1 MSYIQSAIELT
12 DRMSAPLYN
21 ICTAANMVISNFQA
35 MQYASDAA
43 FDTSSLDVAR
53 QNIADAVVQLQELTQ
68 EKVKISEPVTIPVQW
83 QEYNAPEVFLTTGA
97 ERFQQEIQSANNM
110 MEQLCATQDAIAK
123 QAYGTYIFP
132 PEAFQDLNSMA
143 VRIDHIRDKISQLE
157 TSGAGM
163 GFDAANS
170 GIERLR
176 EQLSQT
182 LQIQSELNY
191 AVQNMDVSAA
201 NSAYLKLSQ
210 TVDNTER
217 YIRDNTNEQMQFNNA
232 VYAGTTQTD
241 ALTGAIKRVVA
252 AYVSIQSV
260 QKALNLS
267 DELTQTTARLD
278 MMVSSYN
285 TLNGT
290 MQTTDELTQMIYQ
303 SAQNSRASF
312 MDTAASVAKLGNNA
326 RDAFASTGEIVQF
339 AELVNK
345 QFTIAGA
352 SSTEAFNAF
361 LQLTQALG
369 SGVLRG
375 DELNS
380 IFEQAPNLIQTVAD
394 YMDVPIGQIR
404 EMASEGQ
411 ITADIVKNAMFTATD
426 DIDAKFNSMP
436 MTWGQLWTYYSNQ
449 ALMTFQPVLQ
459 RLNEI
464 ANDTNMRTALT
475 GVMNALSGA
484 ATVALNVIDVMVTGG
499 AFIVDNWSMIAPV
512 IIGVGTALAVYNG
525 VLMIHNTYETLANGL
540 KAISAARS
548 ALKSGMTLAEAA
560 ATKTATGAQV
570 GMNAALLAC
579 PVTWVIVAI
588 IALIAILYAV
598 VAHINKTKNEATSAT
613 GVICGAVYAAGAFI
627 LNTAIGVLNG
637 LIQSTWNM
645 FVEPVLSI
653 VEWVLNV
660 MNGGFDSFG
669 GAVANLIGNII
680 SWFLSLGKVVTQIID
695 AIFGTNWT
703 SGLESLQ
710 NEVLSWGKTEN
721 AITLD
726 RSAPTIDY
734 RMSYTDA
741 YGKGYEWGQGVEN
754 KIKDFFGGAGATDDN
769 SGSYG
774 GESEMTNYLSGI
786 AGDTASISDSLDV
799 SEEDLKYLRDIAEQE
814 AINRFTT
821 AEIKVDMSGM
831 SNTVH
836 NTNDLDGIV
845 DGLTTRVL
853 QAMEVVRDGA

>member
-241 ALTGAIKRVVA
+241 ALTGAIKQVVA

-352 SSTEAFNAF
+352 SSTEASNAF

-411 ITADIVKNAMFTATD
+411 ITADIVKNAMFAAAD

-449 ALMTFQPVLQ
+449 ALTTFQPVLQ

-464 ANDTNMRTALT
+464 ANDANMRTALT

-512 IIGVGTALAVYNG
+512 IIGVGTALAIYNG
-525 VLMIHNTYETLANGL
+525 VLILHNAYEAASNGL
-540 KAISAARS
+540 KMIAAIRAVAHGTATATETAATTGASAAQI
-548 ALKSGMTLAEAA
+548 AF
-560 ATKTATGAQV
+560 
-570 GMNAALLAC
+570 NAALYAC
-579 PVTWVIVAI
+579 PLTWIVLAI
-588 IALIAILYAV
+588 IAVIAAIYLI
-598 VAHINKTKNEATSAT
+598 VAAINKVQGTTYSAT
-613 GVICGAVYAAGAFI
+613 GVICGAVATAGAFI
-627 LNTAIGVLNG
+627 LNTGIGLLNG
-637 LIQSTWNM
+637 LIQSAWSM
-645 FVEPVLSI
+645 FVEPFLSI

-660 MNGGFDSFG
+660 VNGGFDSFG

-695 AIFGTNWT
+695 AIFGTDWT
-703 SGLESLQ
+703 AGLESLQ

-741 YGKGYEWGQGVEN
+741 YSKGYEWGQGIEN
-754 KIKDFFGGAGATDDN
+754 TIKDFFGGVADDN

-774 GESEMTNYLSGI
+774 GEPDMTNYLSGI

>member
-83 QEYNAPEVFLTTGA
+83 QEYNAPEVFLTSGA

-110 MEQLCATQDAIAK
+110 MEQLCATQDSIAK
-123 QAYGTYIFP
+123 QAYSTYIFP

-217 YIRDNTNEQMQFNNA
+217 YIRDNTNEQMQFNDA
-232 VYAGTTQTD
+232 VYAGTTQAD

-352 SSTEAFNAF
+352 SSTEASNAF

-411 ITADIVKNAMFTATD
+411 ITADIVKNAMFAAAD
-426 DIDAKFNSMP
+426 DIDAKFSSMP

-464 ANDTNMRTALT
+464 ANDANMRTALT

>member
-35 MQYASDAA
+35 MQSASGAA

-123 QAYGTYIFP
+123 QAYSTYVFP

-352 SSTEAFNAF
+352 SSTEASNAF

-411 ITADIVKNAMFTATD
+411 ITADIVKNAMFSAAD

-464 ANDTNMRTALT
+464 ANDANMRTALT

-512 IIGVGTALAVYNG
+512 IIGVGTALAIYNG
-525 VLMIHNTYETLANGL
+525 VLILHNAYEAVSNGL
-540 KAISAARS
+540 KMMAAIRAVAHGTATAAETAATTGASAAQI
-548 ALKSGMTLAEAA
+548 AF
-560 ATKTATGAQV
+560 
-570 GMNAALLAC
+570 NAALYAC
-579 PVTWVIVAI
+579 PLTWIVLAI
-588 IALIAILYAV
+588 IAVIAAIYLI
-598 VAHINKTKNEATSAT
+598 VAAINKVQGTTYSAT
-613 GVICGAVYAAGAFI
+613 GVICGAVATAGAFI
-627 LNTAIGVLNG
+627 LNTGIGLLNG
-637 LIQSTWNM
+637 LIQSAWSM
-645 FVEPVLSI
+645 FVEPFLSI

-660 MNGGFDSFG
+660 VNGGFDSFG

-741 YGKGYEWGQGVEN
+741 YSKGYEWGQGVEN

-774 GESEMTNYLSGI
+774 GESEMTNYLAGI

>member
-123 QAYGTYIFP
+123 QAYSTYIFP

-217 YIRDNTNEQMQFNNA
+217 YIRDNTNGQMQFNDA

-352 SSTEAFNAF
+352 SSTEASNAF

-394 YMDVPIGQIR
+394 YMDIPIGQIR

-411 ITADIVKNAMFTATD
+411 ITADIVKNAMFAAAD

-464 ANDTNMRTALT
+464 ANDANMRTALT

-512 IIGVGTALAVYNG
+512 IIGVGTALAIYNG
-525 VLMIHNTYETLANGL
+525 VLILHNAYEAASNGL
-540 KAISAARS
+540 KMIAAIRAVAHGTATAAETAATTGASAAQI
-548 ALKSGMTLAEAA
+548 AF
-560 ATKTATGAQV
+560 
-570 GMNAALLAC
+570 NAALYAC
-579 PVTWVIVAI
+579 PLTWIVLAI
-588 IALIAILYAV
+588 IAVIAAIYLIVAAV
-598 VAHINKTKNEATSAT
+598 NKAHGTTISAT
-613 GVICGAVYAAGAFI
+613 GGIAGAFMVLAAHV
-627 LNTAIGVLNG
+627 LNTFVVPVQNWLAS
-637 LIQSTWNM
+637 LIN
-645 FVEPVLSI
+645 F
-653 VEWVLNV
+653 
-660 MNGGFDSFG
+660 
-669 GAVANLIGNII
+669 IGNAFNDPIAAVQVLFYDMCLTVI
-680 SWFLSLGKVVTQIID
+680 GYIQNLASGIETLLNRIPGVTID
-695 AIFGTNWT
+695 IT
-703 SGLESLQ
+703 SGLDGFYAELEQAQQKVKDESGWVEYVQ
-710 NEVLSWGKTEN
+710 KM
-721 AITLD
+721 
-726 RSAPTIDY
+726 DY
-734 RMSYTDA
+734 ISYDA
-741 YGKGYEWGQGVEN
+741 AYDKGYEWGQGVEN
-754 KIKDFFGGAGATDDN
+754 RVKDFFGGAEDDN

-774 GESEMTNYLSGI
+774 DESDMTNYLSGI

-853 QAMEVVRDGA
+853 QAMEVVRDGV